1 VDIIVTEMAPKQ
13 HQQHGSADSSSS
25 AQPSPY
31 LGMRKKP
38 EPKAAA
44 QSESQKAAERL
55 AEENAAMKRDA
66 VEQEERLK
74 RMHAKVQKM
83 EQDMAGLLRKRGPV
97 GQGASAVSAKGARD
111 EEVERL
117 EAAIHDR
124 QFHIDAINKQLL
136 IIRHTAPGASRKPL
150 SSIYGAHDRGKSI
163 VSAYEHSAPAKR
175 PRSAAGGK
183 KDTDTAL
190 LRDTSEGDLRE
201 IISALKRECSSAAER
216 LRAAQKEAEVNKE
229 ARGGAEQRDKAW
241 ESKSLEELRKAVQ
254 DLKAKTTMMEA
265 TEEQR
270 VLSTKNAKDAI
281 ERTEPVVS
289 RLRDEHA
296 DLQRKIVDLTHQKKL
311 VELRKGEHD
320 EISAQIVK
328 LRVEQDELEEENRR
342 LRNVAFS
349 ASEVVV
355 TMTLSSSFTEP

>member
-1 VDIIVTEMAPKQ
+1 
-13 HQQHGSADSSSS
+13 
-25 AQPSPY
+25 
-31 LGMRKKP
+31 MRKKL
-38 EPKAAA
+38 EPKAAAA

-55 AEENAAMKRDA
+55 AEENAAMKREA

-74 RMHAKVQKM
+74 RLHAKIQKM

-97 GQGASAVSAKGARD
+97 GQGASAVAAKGARD

-117 EAAIHDR
+117 ETAIHDR

-136 IIRHTAPGASRKPL
+136 IIKHTAPGASRKPL

-216 LRAAQKEAEVNKE
+216 LRAAQKEAKVNKE

-270 VLSTKNAKDAI
+270 VLTTKNAKDAI

-342 LRNVAFS
+342 LRNIAFS

-355 TMTLSSSFTEP
+355 TATLSSSFTEP

>member
-66 VEQEERLK
+66 VEQEERIK
-74 RMHAKVQKM
+74 RLHAKGQKM
-83 EQDMAGLLRKRGPV
+83 EQDMAGLLRKRGPG

-136 IIRHTAPGASRKPL
+136 IIKHTAPGASRKPL

-175 PRSAAGGK
+175 PRSAAGGE

-201 IISALKRECSSAAER
+201 IISALKKECSSAAER
-216 LRAAQKEAEVNKE
+216 LRAAQKEAEANKE

-270 VLSTKNAKDAI
+270 VLTTKNAKDAI

-355 TMTLSSSFTEP
+355 TVTLSSSFTAP

>member
-1 VDIIVTEMAPKQ
+1 MSPKQ

-25 AQPSPY
+25 PQPSPY
-31 LGMRKKP
+31 LGMRKTL

-44 QSESQKAAERL
+44 QSASQKAAERL
-55 AEENAAMKRDA
+55 AEQNAAMKRDA

-74 RMHAKVQKM
+74 RLHAKIQKM
-83 EQDMAGLLRKRGPV
+83 EQDMAGLLRKRGPI
-97 GQGASAVSAKGARD
+97 GQGASAVAATGARD

-136 IIRHTAPGASRKPL
+136 IIKHTAPGASRKPL

-183 KDTDTAL
+183 KDTDTEL

-270 VLSTKNAKDAI
+270 VLTNKNAKDAI

-355 TMTLSSSFTEP
+355 TLSSSFTEP

>member
-1 VDIIVTEMAPKQ
+1 MDIIVTEMAPKQ

-25 AQPSPY
+25 AQPSPHS

-55 AEENAAMKRDA
+55 AEENAAMKRDS

-74 RMHAKVQKM
+74 RLHAKIQKM

-97 GQGASAVSAKGARD
+97 GQGAAVAAKGARD

-136 IIRHTAPGASRKPL
+136 IIKHTAPGASRKPL

-216 LRAAQKEAEVNKE
+216 LRAAQKEAEANKE

-254 DLKAKTTMMEA
+254 DLKAKTTMIEA
-265 TEEQR
+265 SEEQR
-270 VLSTKNAKDAI
+270 VLTTKNAKDAI

-311 VELRKGEHD
+311 VELRKGEHE

-355 TMTLSSSFTEP
+355 IVTLISSFTAP

>member
-1 VDIIVTEMAPKQ
+1 MKT
-13 HQQHGSADSSSS
+13 
-25 AQPSPY
+25 
-31 LGMRKKP
+31 KP

-44 QSESQKAAERL
+44 LSASQKAAERL

-74 RMHAKVQKM
+74 RLHAKIQKM

-97 GQGASAVSAKGARD
+97 GQGASAVAAKGARD

-150 SSIYGAHDRGKSI
+150 SSIYGAHDKGKSI

-216 LRAAQKEAEVNKE
+216 LRAAQKEAEANKE

-270 VLSTKNAKDAI
+270 VLTTKNAKDAI